1 MRSRLLAAAA
11 ASTILLSTL
20 AACGGSDDSSDSG
33 SGDKAASGTCEY
45 REKSEPGTKA
55 TLPPSEPET
64 AASATITTNLGDI
77 GVTFT
82 PDSAPCTVSSFVSLA
97 KQGYYDDTKC
107 HRLVTTFVL
116 QCGDPTATG
125 TGGPGYEFDDEL
137 SGSEQYPAG
146 TLAMANGGPGTNTNG
161 SQFFIVLDENT
172 ENLGPNYTIFGKV
185 DEAGLALAKKVEAA
199 GNGPDGVAP
208 AQEVKIE
215 SVKTS

>member
-20 AACGGSDDSSDSG
+20 AACGGSDESSD
-33 SGDKAASGTCEY
+33 APEASGCEY

-55 TLPPSEPET
+55 TLPPSEPESAT
-64 AASATITTNLGDI
+64 SATITTNVGDI

-82 PDSAPCTVSSFVSLA
+82 PDSAPCAVGSFVSLA
-97 KQGYYDDTKC
+97 QQGYFDGTTC
-107 HRLVTTFVL
+107 HRLVPTFVL

-146 TLAMANGGPGTNTNG
+146 TLAMANAGPNTNG

-172 ENLGPNYTIFGKV
+172 ENLGPKYTVFGTV
-185 DEAGLALAKKVEAA
+185 DDAGLALAKQVEAA
-199 GNGPDGVAP
+199 GNGPDGIAP
-208 AQEVKIE
+208 AQKVDIQGIT
-215 SVKTS
+215 TS